1 MKAIEAVQRRVTKLV
16 PSLRSLSYE
25 DRLKKLNVP
34 TLEYRRRRGDMLLVY
49 KLMNKLTKC
58 DWESFFKRSDYPT
71 RGHKDKLYKP
81 MAKTTLRL
89 NTFSNRIIN
98 EWNSLPSEAISAQD
112 INDFKNK
119 YDNMS
124 GQRKFII

>member
-1 MKAIEAVQRRVTKLV
+1 MPDVENLKTLTSK
-16 PSLRSLSYE
+16 YE
-25 DRLKKLNVP
+25 DRLKKLNLS

-98 EWNSLPSEAISAQD
+98 EWNSLPSEVISAQD

-119 YDNMS
+119 YDNIS

>member
-1 MKAIEAVQRRVTKLV
+1 MKWSGGEGLKISVQDPKRDET
-16 PSLRSLSYE
+16 
-25 DRLKKLNVP
+25 
-34 TLEYRRRRGDMLLVY
+34 TRRGDMLLVY

-71 RGHKDKLYKP
+71 RGHKDKLDKP

-98 EWNSLPSEAISAQD
+98 DWNNLPSEVISAQD

-119 YDNMS
+119 YDNIS